1 MDQSLKL
8 SPLKIAQYTVSF
20 LLAGG
25 LFWYLYREQDLG
37 QMLANIAQAN
47 FWWIGA
53 SIVVSLWAHLSRGIR
68 WAIMLKPLGYHTGD
82 TRPFLAVMVGYLANL
97 VLPRMGEVSRS
108 LILQRLRGVPFNV
121 SFGAVIAER
130 VIDLLMLI
138 ALTGVAFWLEFDRL
152 RDFLASLFSQPAAPG
167 QGSGKWLPLAV
178 VASVGLLGLLGLYVF
193 RKRILAHPL
202 AAKGL
207 AFLAGL
213 KDGLLSIGKLTPRD
227 RVLFGLH
234 TIVIWLNY
242 YLTSYVLFF
251 SVAPTAQL
259 DWHCA
264 LAILA
269 MSGISIVA
277 PVQGGIGV
285 YHFLVAGTLVAY
297 GVAEGPAKEFA
308 FMAHSSQMLMFIVV
322 GGACLLLSLVLKPK
336 KVGAGEPGTD
346 PSFGQAGH

>member
-1 MDQSLKL
+1 MEQSLKL
-8 SPLKIAQYTVSF
+8 SPRKLAQYTVSF
-20 LLAGG
+20 LLAAA

-37 QMLANIAQAN
+37 QMLANIAKAN

-53 SIVVSLWAHLSRGIR
+53 SVVVSLWAHLSRGIR

-97 VLPRMGEVSRS
+97 VFPRMGEVSRS
-108 LILQRLRGVPFNV
+108 LVLQRLRGVPFNI

-138 ALTGVAFWLEFDRL
+138 VLTGVAFLVEFDRL
-152 RDFLASLFSQPAAPG
+152 RDFLASWFSSQPG
-167 QGSGKWLPLAV
+167 GSGTSGKWLLLAGLGGL
-178 VASVGLLGLLGLYVF
+178 ALLGGLVLYQF
-193 RKRILAHPL
+193 RQRILAHPL
-202 AAKGL
+202 ATKAL

-213 KDGLLSIGKLTPRD
+213 KDGLLSIGKLTARD

-234 TIVIWLNY
+234 TIIIWLNY

-251 SVAPTAQL
+251 SVAPTAHL

-277 PVQGGIGV
+277 PAPGGIGV
-285 YHFLVAGTLVAY
+285 YHALIAGTLVAY
-297 GVAEGPAKEFA
+297 GVAESPAKEFA

-322 GGACLLLSLVLKPK
+322 GGACLLLSLGLKPE
-336 KVGAGEPGTD
+336 KVGSG
-346 PSFGQAGH
+346 